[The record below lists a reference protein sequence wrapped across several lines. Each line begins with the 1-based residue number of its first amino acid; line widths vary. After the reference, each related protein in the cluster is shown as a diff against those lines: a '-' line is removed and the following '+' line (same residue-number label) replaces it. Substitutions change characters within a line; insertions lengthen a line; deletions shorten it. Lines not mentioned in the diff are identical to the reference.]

1 MEEVFVKEFHFGG
14 VSPYFKLFG
23 RVYQRGDEFVMKM
36 LSTSVNATTG
46 DEKTTLFPPMNALQ
60 VMAVQNNISMAA
72 DFMCFEQPSSG
83 MHIDSLSYCFA
94 IECTYVTKSLLC
106 TQ

>member
-1 MEEVFVKEFHFGG
+1 MKEFHLGG
-14 VSPYFKLFG
+14 VAPYFKLFG
-23 RVYQRGDEFVMKM
+23 RVYQRGDSYIMKM
-36 LSTSVNATTG
+36 LSTNMNETTG
-46 DEKTTLFPPMNALQ
+46 DVKTTLFPPMNTLQ
-60 VMAVQNNISMAA
+60 VTSFQNNIGMAA

-94 IECTYVTKSLLC
+94 IESTHVTKTVMC